1 MGGLL
6 YWTTLAVGAAIALRW
21 GLEAGINLALRRSSR
36 LWTSLKL
43 DEETM
48 LNVQV
53 HPVRIRLWSLL
64 WAFAKAPSQAML
76 VRLVVSAVSVQINRT
91 SEKAPRQVLAHVLPP
106 DASLAWIASLHD
118 PTHALW
124 AVVLP
129 LVQRFGV
136 VARFVHLLGISIAN
150 ISLSLQENGQD
161 IIQIQRASLDVQLR
175 LNVTSH
181 DLLFCATVARDQ
193 PMEVVVRG
201 ARMQMQEV
209 QLKIAVPLSRD
220 RHDLRV
226 PLPHEV
232 AISGRDLQVSITD
245 TALLAAFSK
254 PPTRVAASASP
265 GISEDDWHR
274 LLKYDWLAL
283 LPKVTTLA
291 WSSVHL
297 EVRHKVDNV
306 LDVTVARLVAASNHH
321 RQTTS
326 ESFMGR
332 TWAIEVGPVSATLN
346 ALPLA
351 SIAPAAI
358 WLDIH
363 PRAGGTID
371 LKLSGEVKHLHTTLT
386 DQLEPWVALAAS
398 LAPPTSLQASLP
410 IYSPW
415 TLDVQVKLVQTKL
428 QTVPR
433 TALAL
438 SDPSYGAPPLDV
450 RLDDLHVS
458 VFPTTMVGVRS
469 LVELR
474 LCRLSIWTTNEKH
487 ILSVDSTR
495 LFLGPLDSILHGQ
508 TKPADVEMEAE
519 WIQVTYSP
527 AALQAVGG
535 AFHLGLFVAQAPLR
549 KVFAR
554 PKPMS
559 PSLVPDMRP
568 LGEVCSDDTR
578 LYVHVN
584 FRGAI
589 KRIVAI
595 FPTTCAGHTTMEHV
609 SIDHMSIETEANSA
623 RYRLHFRHIK
633 ALTPPAVTPYL
644 SVADFAIEETP
655 VRDMSVVDLYG
666 RRIVVH
672 WDLALQLRLLVLVQ
686 DVTLASYNM
695 LFQLFHTYTTFVAPR
710 HSKFKLGVNTPMDDL
725 TAYEAALVKL
735 ASLTSASGDK
745 LHRLQIATIA
755 VTMTPYDLELR
766 MDSFGGADL
775 PDLWSFAN
783 ITVQWQNE
791 LLLSVKAI
799 SVRRT
804 LDRRPDYVFGEFEAM
819 LRQRQKIVA
828 PTTERIGSEGLLI
841 GLNGLEVRL
850 VYRFFVPLSELV
862 STFQLHAAGLVTAL
876 QQELAVYWRPQSA
889 LAYTYFAKIAE
900 PTPPVIWLDI
910 HDVAVVGLDHPMEV
924 WLAQMYPIWMDDLA
938 EQEVRRQIVE
948 EQWHSLKLTN
958 ADMLALE
965 TYQEMTKVRLEKNA
979 TLYIQRVKQ
988 RPSIVPRPR
997 LRLHVQSIVG
1007 SITIA
1012 SDDDPSSIRR
1022 LKELDEASDAVH
1034 RALREPPHETTC
1046 FRPSFDFLIAMVLDM
1061 SVDAVV
1067 VELRDHTPLLVHQ
1080 VTVRGNV
1087 ILAQPTSTK
1096 VMSKAH
1102 TVSIGP
1108 HLELQVETS
1117 TSPLKL
1123 FFDLD
1128 VVLRG
1133 TAVSYTPRMNAIF
1146 AEVFQDLQRALSL
1159 VVPSAAYWDAIRGFL
1174 HGKCHV
1180 RLDETTVKLFGAN
1193 QEHVLLSLHAIDVV
1207 YSHQDVV
1214 LQVAKL
1220 RCRIEPIG
1228 FGNVVDVHRIH
1239 CHIRL
1244 DWGCDSV
1251 VHYVTPRE
1259 FTYLDAHRQVQ
1270 RFVLEPQ
1277 PSAFTSSG
1285 LHVHMTVQV
1294 TTNDRNEMPSVLLYG
1309 TTVEWLLHFA
1319 MQYARAFGNPSFT
1332 RRPHVVPMISL
1343 RAILG
1348 HLQTCTVEAV
1358 EIAGLD
1364 MALYYSDQSP
1374 EGCRWSLRDIF
1385 LSLGATRGLVK
1396 TLAESLNDH
1405 VVSVLDIAFHDVVF
1419 GVAEVHWRVCT
1430 LATGSRGESFVD
1442 LGALHVEMEKTRN
1455 ASIAPLADARRARIA
1470 ARLHAAPSAAV
1481 LVPATSS
1488 RAQKSIME
1496 FFDIKGDEHLLKH
1509 RPDTMAFEAEVSTVM
1524 QEAAPTSH
1532 EVLGHGCLLSVLLD
1546 APRILVTLD
1555 TLETLFEIGSAWIQ
1569 FLREHV
1575 PELFRVSIDAV
1586 RAYEATTSQA
1596 ATPVAVPKKDEPSLL
1611 ELLESK
1617 KRGVRVSSTSDT
1629 RSEDSTLTGSKGE
1642 DRSRTLFRIQLVD
1655 LQVFAQDTQ
1664 HKGGVLFA
1672 IPSATI
1678 SHAVDLDANTEH
1690 VDILMRGVLL
1700 YTSSLDV
1707 DVMHRQWLKRKA
1719 PDGYCDSST
1728 ALLRKVVH
1736 ATESQHCAI
1745 TVTHA
1750 LPTLHQIHVTIPC
1763 VDATL
1768 DLESKQILLDLAVA
1782 FTHAVQEKMAKA
1794 KHDVLVQ
1801 AMLQHLTPDSA
1812 YGTLSLPQLW
1822 HQQRDTQW
1830 QIQQLKWQQACRF
1843 GYSLATQDRFH
1854 EADRSTS
1861 ATTDGARRR
1870 RLSAHSSA
1878 VSSDVVRNDDGGN
1891 RALDALQATLDRLLT
1906 AVAASYQAYRKSLQ
1920 VRPTIELSFHLARAT
1935 LLLRSPSVSL
1945 LQIVH
1950 TGLVLSLSQFEDQ
1963 SGTLSCTIAGLSAAN
1978 LLPQTPYPELLGR
1991 AATTSSDHL
2000 LDADTIVR
2008 IDAEMAT
2015 PIGGITVL
2023 QHFEVN
2029 VQPLQVCLTYDL
2041 IVQLAAFFGG
2051 DRARRDDAEA
2061 EIRHQFLPPSV
2072 MRPFRKPRKSMAEAA
2087 KTEWADDQEREV
2099 AEMTDRAT
2107 KNMTFKHIRL
2117 GTIQILLSY
2126 KSGKSVTQ
2134 PQQHLEDMRGFD
2146 LKIHALVY
2154 TDKTC
2159 TLDDL
2164 FLRIRRDIIL
2174 DILSQVGRNF
2184 NNIGLLLKEKLDLSR
2199 WAGLE
2204 FPMKSLSQSMAS
2216 TTTSPDRTF
2225 QLELPTDA
2233 SSGSPKKIKPRF
2245 SFLKPKKAKPAK
2257 EEAISMASPPTSPS
2271 T

>member
-1 MGGLL
+1 MGGLV
-6 YWTTLAVGAAIALRW
+6 YWTTLAIVAAIALRW
-21 GLEAGINLALRRSSR
+21 GLEAGINLVLRRSSR
-36 LWTSLKL
+36 LWTNLKL
-43 DEETM
+43 DEETI
-48 LNVQV
+48 LNVHV

-76 VRLVVSAVSVQINRT
+76 MRLVVSAVSVQIVRT
-91 SEKAPRQVLAHVLPP
+91 REKAPQQVHVRVLPP
-106 DASLAWIASLHD
+106 DASLASFASLHD
-118 PTHALW
+118 PTHTLW

-136 VARFVHLLGISIAN
+136 VARIVHLLGVTIAN
-150 ISLSLQENGQD
+150 MSLSLQENGQD
-161 IIQIQRASLDVQLR
+161 IVQIQRASVNVQLR

-181 DLLFCATVARDQ
+181 DLLLCATIAQDQ
-193 PMEVVVRG
+193 SMEVVVRG
-201 ARMQMQEV
+201 ARIQMQEV

-232 AISGRDLQVSITD
+232 TISGRDLHVSITD
-245 TALLAAFSK
+245 IALLAPSSK
-254 PPTRVAASASP
+254 PSTRAATPSAAAL
-265 GISEDDWHR
+265 SEDDWRR
-274 LLKYDWLAL
+274 LLTYDWLAL
-283 LPKVTTLA
+283 LPKITTFA
-291 WSSVHL
+291 WSSIRL
-297 EVRHKVDNV
+297 EVHHKSDNV

-321 RQTTS
+321 RQTTRGP
-326 ESFMGR
+326 FMGR
-332 TWAIEVGPVSATLN
+332 TWAIELGPVSATLSSS
-346 ALPLA
+346 PLL
-351 SIAPAAI
+351 SIAPAAV
-358 WLDIH
+358 WLEIH

-371 LKLSGEVKHLHTTLT
+371 LKLSGEVKRVHVTLT

-398 LAPPTSLQASLP
+398 CAPPTSAQASLP
-410 IYSPW
+410 MYSPW
-415 TLDVQVKLVQTKL
+415 TLDVQIKLVQTKL
-428 QTVPR
+428 TTVPR
-433 TALAL
+433 TAVPL
-438 SDPSYGAPPLDV
+438 SDPSYGAPSLDV
-450 RLDDLHVS
+450 RLDDFHVS

-474 LCRLSIWTTNEKH
+474 LCRMSMWTANEKH
-487 ILSVDSTR
+487 ILSVDTTR

-519 WIQVTYSP
+519 WIQLTYSP

-554 PKPMS
+554 AKSMS

-568 LGEVCSDDTR
+568 LQDVCSDDTR
-578 LYVHVN
+578 LYAHVN

-595 FPTTCAGHTTMEHV
+595 FPTTCAGQTTMEHV
-609 SIDHMSIETEANSA
+609 SIDHMSIETEADSA

-633 ALTPPAVTPYL
+633 ALSSPSITPYL

-655 VRDMSVVDLYG
+655 VRDTSIVDLYG
-666 RRIVVH
+666 RRVVVH

-695 LFQLFHTYTTFVAPR
+695 LFQLFHTYTTFIAPR
-710 HSKFKLGVNTPMDDL
+710 HSKFKLGVNAPMDDVA
-725 TAYEAALVKL
+725 AYEAAHAKL

-745 LHRLQIATIA
+745 LHRLHIATIA
-755 VTMTPYDLELR
+755 VTMAPYDLELR
-766 MDSFGGADL
+766 LDTFGGADL

-791 LLLSVKAI
+791 LLLSVKSV

-804 LDRRPDYVFGEFEAM
+804 LDRRPNYIFGEFEAM
-819 LRQRQKIVA
+819 LRQRQRIVA
-828 PTTERIGSEGLLI
+828 PAAERIAVEGLLI
-841 GLNGLEVRL
+841 GLSGLEIRL
-850 VYRFFVPLSELV
+850 VYRFFVPLSKLV

-900 PTPPVIWLDI
+900 PTSPVIWLDI

-965 TYQEMTKVRLEKNA
+965 TYQDMTKVRLEKNA

-1034 RALREPPHETTC
+1034 RALRGPPHETTC

-1061 SVDAVV
+1061 SVDAIV

-1080 VTVRGNV
+1080 VTVRGDV

-1096 VMSKAH
+1096 VMQEAH

-1108 HLELQVETS
+1108 HLLLPVETS

-1123 FFDLD
+1123 FLDLD

-1133 TAVSYTPRMNAIF
+1133 TTVSYTPRMNAIF
-1146 AEVFQDLQRALSL
+1146 AEVFQDMLRALSL

-1180 RLDETTVKLFGAN
+1180 HLDETTVRLFGAN
-1193 QEHVLLSLHAIDVV
+1193 QEHLLLSLHAIDIA
-1207 YSHQDVV
+1207 YKHQDVV

-1228 FGNVVDVHRIH
+1228 FGNVIDVHRIH
-1239 CHIRL
+1239 CHIQL
-1244 DWGCDSV
+1244 DWGCNSI
-1251 VHYVTPRE
+1251 VHYVTPLE
-1259 FTYLDAHRQVQ
+1259 FTYLDIQRQVQ
-1270 RFVLEPQ
+1270 RFVLEPL
-1277 PSAFTSSG
+1277 PSAFTSAG
-1285 LHVHMTVQV
+1285 LHVHVTVQV

-1309 TTVEWLLHFA
+1309 KTVEWLLHFA
-1319 MQYARAFGNPSFT
+1319 QQYARAFSSPCFT
-1332 RRPHVVPMISL
+1332 RRPHVVPVVSL

-1348 HLQTCTVEAV
+1348 HLQTCTIEAV

-1364 MALYYSDQSP
+1364 VALYYSDQSP
-1374 EGCRWSLRDIF
+1374 EGCRWSLRNLF
-1385 LSLGATRGLVK
+1385 FSLGATRGLVK

-1405 VVSVLDIAFHDVVF
+1405 TVSVLDVAFHDVVF
-1419 GVAEVHWRVCT
+1419 GVAE
-1430 LATGSRGESFVD
+1430 
-1442 LGALHVEMEKTRN
+1442 LHVEMEKTRN
-1455 ASIAPLADARRARIA
+1455 ASIAPLADARRARMA
-1470 ARLHAAPSAAV
+1470 SRLHAAPTAAAMA
-1481 LVPATSS
+1481 PTTTSS

-1496 FFDIKGDEHLLKH
+1496 IFDIKGDEHLLKH
-1509 RPDTMAFEAEVSTVM
+1509 RPDDPMAFEAEVSTVVP
-1524 QEAAPTSH
+1524 EAAPTPR
-1532 EVLGHGCLLSVLLD
+1532 VVFGRGCLLSVLLD
-1546 APRILVTLD
+1546 APRVLVTLD
-1555 TLETLFEIGSAWIQ
+1555 TLETLFNIGSAWMQ
-1569 FLREHV
+1569 FSQEHV

-1596 ATPVAVPKKDEPSLL
+1596 VTPVVVPKKDEPSLL

-1629 RSEDSTLTGSKGE
+1629 RSADSTPACSKDE
-1642 DRSRTLFRIQLVD
+1642 DRSRTLFRIELVD
-1655 LQVFAQDTQ
+1655 LQVFVQDTL

-1690 VDILMRGVLL
+1690 VDILMHGVLL

-1719 PDGYCDSST
+1719 PDGYCNSST

-1745 TVTHA
+1745 AVTHT
-1750 LPTLHQIHVTIPC
+1750 LPTVHQIHVTIPC

-1812 YGTLSLPQLW
+1812 YATLSLPELW
-1822 HQQRDTQW
+1822 HKQRDTQW

-1870 RLSAHSSA
+1870 RLSAHSSS
-1878 VSSDVVRNDDGGN
+1878 VSSDLARNDDGLN

-1906 AVAASYQAYRKSLQ
+1906 AVAASYQVYRKSLQ

-1945 LQIVH
+1945 LQVVH
-1950 TGLVLSLSQFEDQ
+1950 TGLVLSFSQFEDQ

-1991 AATTSSDHL
+1991 AATTSTDHL
-2000 LDADTIVR
+2000 LDTDTIVR

-2051 DRARRDDAEA
+2051 DRGRRDDAEA
-2061 EIRHQFLPPSV
+2061 EIRHQFLPPSI
-2072 MRPFRKPRKSMAEAA
+2072 MRPFQKPRKSMAETV
-2087 KTEWADDQEREV
+2087 KTEWVDDQEREV

-2204 FPMKSLSQSMAS
+2204 FPMKSLSQSMTGTTTA
-2216 TTTSPDRTF
+2216 TTSPDRTF

-2233 SSGSPKKIKPRF
+2233 SSGSPKKMKPRF

-2257 EEAISMASPPTSPS
+2257 EEAVSMASPPTSPS